1 MKVCN
6 KIYIYS
12 LIWFTIGYSS
22 IIIASNKN
30 NLWFLSG
37 AGLFSIIFI
46 FRMWTIKCPKCKK
59 PVSGLGTPF
68 LFTPRMRELSYLSIR
83 NPRCLSCG
91 FYLKNES
98 KKS

>member
-1 MKVCN
+1 MKVRT
-6 KIYIYS
+6 KMYVYF
-12 LIWFTIGYSS
+12 LMWFVISYGSG
-22 IIIASNKN
+22 IVASNKN

-68 LFTPRMRELSYLSIR
+68 LFTPRMRELSYFSIR
-83 NPRCLSCG
+83 NPRCVSCG
-91 FYLKNES
+91 FYLKNER

>member
-12 LIWFTIGYSS
+12 LIWFIVGYSS

-59 PVSGLGTPF
+59 PVSGLGASF
-68 LFTPRMRELSYLSIR
+68 LFTPRMKDLSYFNIR
-83 NPRCLSCG
+83 NPRCISCG

-98 KKS
+98 KES

>member
-1 MKVCN
+1 MKVRT
-6 KIYIYS
+6 KMYIYF
-12 LIWFTIGYSS
+12 LIWFVISYVSG
-22 IIIASNKN
+22 IVASNKN

-68 LFTPRMRELSYLSIR
+68 LFTPRMRELSYFSIR

-91 FYLKNES
+91 FYLKNEHN
-98 KKS
+98 KC